1 MKNKAKTLV
10 GKLIVNI
17 VLEKLWTHLTVYFI
31 TELLLVGKNTIL
43 VVYNRPFK
51 ITYFVVMIK
60 EISAK
65 RLDWLFWDNV
75 QKLYRLLESIILDRK
90 SQFAVK
96 FTKKLNKIL
105 KIEIKLLTVF
115 YL

>member
-1 MKNKAKTLV
+1 M
-10 GKLIVNI
+10 
-17 VLEKLWTHLTVYFI
+17 
-31 TELLLVGKNTIL
+31 
-43 VVYNRPFK
+43 
-51 ITYFVVMIK
+51 
-60 EISAK
+60 
-65 RLDWLFWDNV
+65 

-90 SQFAVK
+90 SQFVVK

>member
-1 MKNKAKTLV
+1 M
-10 GKLIVNI
+10 
-17 VLEKLWTHLTVYFI
+17 
-31 TELLLVGKNTIL
+31 
-43 VVYNRPFK
+43 
-51 ITYFVVMIK
+51 
-60 EISAK
+60 
-65 RLDWLFWDNV
+65 

-96 FTKKLNKIL
+96 LTKKLNKIL

>member
-1 MKNKAKTLV
+1 M
-10 GKLIVNI
+10 
-17 VLEKLWTHLTVYFI
+17 
-31 TELLLVGKNTIL
+31 
-43 VVYNRPFK
+43 
-51 ITYFVVMIK
+51 
-60 EISAK
+60 
-65 RLDWLFWDNV
+65 